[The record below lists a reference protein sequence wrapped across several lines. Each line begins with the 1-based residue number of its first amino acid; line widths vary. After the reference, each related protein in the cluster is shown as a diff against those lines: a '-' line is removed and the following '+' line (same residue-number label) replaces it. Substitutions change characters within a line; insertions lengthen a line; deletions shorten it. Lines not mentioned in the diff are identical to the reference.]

1 MKSTWNLLK
10 QTTPFIW
17 MRILIYMLFAVGS
30 VVLLALMVGI
40 SVLLLKLFGESGV
53 IVVLVILGSI
63 GIMFSA
69 YRLLERYVLYLL
81 KAAHIAVLIELI
93 ENGSVPEGKGQIAYG
108 KERVTA
114 LFGTTSV
121 FFAVDQLVSAAVKQI
136 HKWLM
141 RLGNLFGAIPGAK
154 VVISI
159 ASMIIGFAVN
169 YIDEAVLSRVMKHKK
184 EDPESNVWQSSADG
198 VVLYAQSWKGMIGAA
213 AGLAAFNIVLSV
225 TTFVIVFFPL
235 LGLVNLISSDGD
247 SILGALALI
256 SALAVTVA
264 VKKALVDP
272 VATITMIRV
281 YHAKTAGVEPSFDLR
296 AKLLGVSK
304 KFKDLVTRS
313 ESEQGVQTTTSV
325 PVNVNTSGTPL
336 DQ

>member
-17 MRILIYMLFAVGS
+17 MRLLIYALFAVGS
-30 VVLLALMVGI
+30 VILLALLVGI
-40 SVLLLKLFGESGV
+40 SVLLLKWFGDSGV
-53 IVVLVILGSI
+53 IMIFIIIATV
-63 GIMFSA
+63 GIIFGA

-93 ENGSVPEGKGQIAYG
+93 EHGEVPEGKGQIQYG
-108 KERVTA
+108 KERVQE
-114 LFGTTSV
+114 LFGTTTA

-136 HKWLM
+136 HRWLM

-154 VVISI
+154 VVINI
-159 ASMIIGFAVN
+159 ASMIIGFAIN

-184 EDPESNVWQSSADG
+184 ENPESNVWQTSADG

-225 TTFVIVFFPL
+225 TVFAIVLFPL

-247 SILGALALI
+247 SLLGALAFI
-256 SALAVTVA
+256 SALAVTLA
-264 VKKALVDP
+264 AKKALVDP

-281 YHAKTAGVEPSFDLR
+281 YHAKTEGVEPSFDLR
-296 AKLLGVSK
+296 AKMLGVSK
-304 KFKDLVTRS
+304 KFKDLVSRS
-313 ESEQGVQTTTSV
+313 ENDTGEQTQTTPAS
-325 PVNVNTSGTPL
+325 VNTSGTHL
-336 DQ
+336 GQ

>member
-1 MKSTWNLLK
+1 MRSTWNLLK

-17 MRILIYMLFAVGS
+17 MRLLIYMLFAVGS
-30 VVLLALMVGI
+30 VVLLALLVGI
-40 SVLLLKLFGESGV
+40 SVLLLKWFGDSGAIVLFLIIATVG
-53 IVVLVILGSI
+53 IL
-63 GIMFSA
+63 FAA

-81 KAAHIAVLIELI
+81 KAAHIAVLIELM
-93 ENGSVPEGKGQIAYG
+93 EHGAVPEGKGQIAYG

-154 VVISI
+154 LVISL
-159 ASMIIGFAVN
+159 ASMILGFAVN

-184 EDPESNVWQSSADG
+184 EQPESNVWQTSADG

-213 AGLAAFNIVLSV
+213 AGLAIFNIVLSV
-225 TTFVIVFFPL
+225 ATFVIILFPL
-235 LGLVNLISSDGD
+235 LGLVSLINSDG
-247 SILGALALI
+247 GALLNVLAII
-256 SALAVTVA
+256 SAFSVMVA

-281 YHAKTAGVEPSFDLR
+281 YHAKTAGVEPSFDL
-296 AKLLGVSK
+296 KDKMLGVSR
-304 KFKDLVTRS
+304 KFKDLVSRS
-313 ESEQGVQTTTSV
+313 ESETGDQATSV
-325 PVNVNTSGTPL
+325 PAQVNPSGTHL
-336 DQ
+336 GQ